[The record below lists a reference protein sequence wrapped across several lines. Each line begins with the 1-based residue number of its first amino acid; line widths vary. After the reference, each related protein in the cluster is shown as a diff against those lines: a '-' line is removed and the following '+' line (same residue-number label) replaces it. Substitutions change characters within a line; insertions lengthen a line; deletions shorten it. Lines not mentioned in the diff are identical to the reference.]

1 MFNQL
6 NFSLITQT
14 PCSQKM
20 RGIKCFPMPQVLAQ
34 NHNHVLPAVQGP
46 QVCVTNSCSF
56 PAQTFPALFLLF
68 SCPDFSSWAHSL
80 EAKAVWGSHIS
91 QTNLHPSS
99 FPSSFP
105 NYPILITA
113 LLNSIAHSYSN
124 IIYMNNFPSISIA
137 NAAGCAVHALEQAVN
152 SNLATT
158 NFKGICYC
166 WKVEYL
172 NWESEIET
180 SHPDLTLPVQSWLHT
195 LQSQSLKIWEFTL
208 KMSFPSC
215 KLSDFWRDYSEYSPL
230 SLGRAKTVKLW

>member
-1 MFNQL
+1 MFFQ
-6 NFSLITQT
+6 Q
-14 PCSQKM
+14 C
-20 RGIKCFPMPQVLAQ
+20 RVQ
-34 NHNHVLPAVQGP
+34 NHRSVWPIPVLFLPR
-46 QVCVTNSCSF
+46 
-56 PAQTFPALFLLF
+56 LFLLF
-68 SCPDFSSWAHSL
+68 SCFFSCPDFPSWAHSL

-99 FPSSFP
+99 SPSSFP

-124 IIYMNNFPSISIA
+124 IIYVNNFPSISIA

-215 KLSDFWRDYSEYSPL
+215 KLSDF
-230 SLGRAKTVKLW
+230 